1 MESYYTMPT
10 MYSRELKR
18 LNCCY
23 ALGEGVSWQELK
35 KGADSI
41 RHSIVIG
48 TKRVSGKKEF
58 SQKINKQ
65 STVLG
70 L

>member
-1 MESYYTMPT
+1 MPWG
-10 MYSRELKR
+10 K
-18 LNCCY
+18 
-23 ALGEGVSWQELK
+23 VSWQELK

-58 SQKINKQ
+58 SQKIAKQ

>member
-1 MESYYTMPT
+1 MPWGKVE
-10 MYSRELKR
+10 R
-18 LNCCY
+18 
-23 ALGEGVSWQELK
+23 LK
-35 KGADSI
+35 KGANSI

-58 SQKINKQ
+58 SQKIGKQ